1 MGGLSESF
9 FQQSTAV
16 VSMRKQKRH
25 IWIWL
30 LKIFLSYSE
39 WDRLKNSNGF
49 LIYCYP
55 NEKDIFGIEVFTKN
69 IFPPSHNRFLGY
81 SYRVFSPFRQNP
93 NDLVSPLWVKPVKFI
108 SLHSLLP
115 PLFLS
120 QRLGSPSQWRLP
132 P

>member
-1 MGGLSESF
+1 
-9 FQQSTAV
+9 
-16 VSMRKQKRH
+16 MRKQKRH

-69 IFPPSHNRFLGY
+69 IFPPSLNRFFGY
-81 SYRVFSPFRQNP
+81 SYRVFSPLRQNP
-93 NDLVSPLWVKPVKFI
+93 YDLVSPLGVKPVKFI
-108 SLHSLLP
+108 SLHSPLP
-115 PLFLS
+115 QPFLF
-120 QRLGSPSQWRLP
+120 QRLGLP
-132 P
+132 